1 MIESSECINRH
12 ACGMMS
18 TAIPADPRLSGFVRR
33 AQLGTVFA
41 SPFALET
48 SMNHRAT
55 LIAWLNDAYAME
67 TQLLPVL
74 QNHAADVQ
82 NNPEAQRR
90 IAEHVAETQRHADRM
105 RQAVEQ
111 LGSTTSTIK
120 STLATVMGSV
130 QSVATGIFSDELVK
144 NALSDYAAEQFE
156 IAAYKALIAAA
167 EELG

>member
-1 MIESSECINRH
+1 
-12 ACGMMS
+12 
-18 TAIPADPRLSGFVRR
+18 
-33 AQLGTVFA
+33 
-41 SPFALET
+41 
-48 SMNHRAT
+48 MNHRAT

-82 NNPEAQRR
+82 NNPEARGR

-130 QSVATGIFSDELVK
+130 QSIATGIFSDELVK

-167 EELG
+167 EELGETGVAQLCRQNLREDEAMALWLDSQLPLVVRQTLMRTGV